1 MSSITEEQYERIT
14 EAYNKLVEEHK
25 EREQEGT
32 SEILFDID
40 IDSDEEEITAVFCD
54 DCKGDLD
61 WKNSKGRV
69 CRCRCECGWI
79 YNRCYKNYVNGKCK
93 HIVKR

>member
-1 MSSITEEQYERIT
+1 MSYKSITEEQYSKIT
-14 EAYNKLVEEHK
+14 LAYNKLVEEYE
-25 EREQEGT
+25 EREREGK
-32 SEILFDID
+32 
-40 IDSDEEEITAVFCD
+40 ITAVFCD

-79 YNRCYKNYVNGKCK
+79 YNRCYKTYTNGKCK
-93 HIVKR
+93 HIK